1 MVSLS
6 ADTLYQAL
14 SERALLDTK
23 SCQALLTV
31 ANAFL
36 EKLKREC
43 RTTVTQI
50 LVGFARSENGV
61 MLHFVVLTT
70 HIEIRFDD
78 PVLADKNREHDAVYK
93 AMTQA
98 NLELKAYP
106 HLGVM
111 SYMVA
116 ERELASQEEMQ
127 NLLTKIAGF
136 EGADVKF
143 VCTFD
148 NQS

>member
-78 PVLADKNREHDAVYK
+78 HREHDAVYK

-111 SYMVA
+111 SYMAA